1 MFPPSQIIGGEGW
14 GGGAP
19 LSSYAY
25 DREEIETKP
34 TPVRSPGLT
43 NAILQSIVKE
53 KKKKERTLK
62 NGEEERDNINEWTGV
77 DFACKIIFYLIQQH
91 YQVFGALQMTRL
103 AE

>member
-1 MFPPSQIIGGEGW
+1 MGGGTPPSF
-14 GGGAP
+14 
-19 LSSYAY
+19 YAY

-53 KKKKERTLK
+53 KKKKKKKKKKKERTLK